1 MDPIENARVRKCGA
15 AACGRKCG
23 ETKSAACEQFL
34 KKCGRT
40 KKSAASAAKF
50 DQKSTKFSNYDP
62 KNEISCSKFRL
73 KTLLLTTFLL

>member
-1 MDPIENARVRKCGA
+1 MRPMASARVGKCGA

-23 ETKSAACEQFL
+23 QTKSAACKQFL

-40 KKSAASAAKF
+40 KKSAASAAKI

-62 KNEISCSKFRL
+62 YK
-73 KTLLLTTFLL
+73 